1 MNAEKQFQE
10 MPSRVMQPKRE
21 SGNTVGLADLRAES
35 ALQAKMVGQIQRQ
48 ADDEELLQGK
58 FVSQLQEEEDEL
70 LQGKFVAQ
78 REEMDDEELL
88 QGKFVSQFQ
97 EEDDELLQGKFVV
110 QREEMDEDEFVQG
123 KFQPLQRQTE
133 NQTGI
138 PDTVKQRMEDSF
150 NTDFSSVRVH
160 PESSSAPDV
169 GALAYTQ
176 GTDIHFAPGQF
187 KPDTSAGQQ
196 LLGHELA
203 HVVQQAEGRVQPTTE
218 IGGMAVN
225 DDVALEHEAD
235 VLGAK
240 AAE

>member
-1 MNAEKQFQE
+1 MMSTEKMNMEA
-10 MPSRVMQPKRE
+10 PPTRVRQSARSGEGIQLSDNRE
-21 SGNTVGLADLRAES
+21 LS
-35 ALQAKMVGQIQRQ
+35 AAQAKMAEIVQR
-48 ADDEELLQGK
+48 ADD
-58 FVSQLQEEEDEL
+58 EDEL

-78 REEMDDEELL
+78 
-88 QGKFVSQFQ
+88 FTHP
-97 EEDDELLQGKFVV
+97 V
-110 QREEMDEDEFVQG
+110 Q
-123 KFQPLQRQTE
+123 PTAE

-138 PDTVKQRMEDSF
+138 PNDVKQRMEESF
-150 NTDFSSVRVH
+150 GTDFSSVRIH

-187 KPDTSAGQQ
+187 KPDTSPGQQ

-218 IGGMAVN
+218 IGGMPVN
-225 DDVALEHEAD
+225 DNENLEHEAD

-240 AAE
+240 AAR